1 MKYIQI
7 VIHTSSYACSKF
19 VSEKIFYARKSLL
32 IHSKQDIRESYRC
45 VVRNNIEKDQRQDYT
60 KIRMQ
65 NKMR

>member
-1 MKYIQI
+1 MLVQN
-7 VIHTSSYACSKF
+7 F